1 MEFSSVNKKIGT
13 KKINKRDSNINKTL
27 YLMVALVIVF
37 TTLFLFYGID
47 MKHFDYAISK
57 RIPKIIAIIL
67 GGGSIAFTTIVFQT
81 ITNNQI
87 LTPSVLGLDSLYV
100 LVQTVIVFAFGS
112 TSIFIVNKSYNF
124 MINVVIMILASILLY
139 KVLFEKGKND
149 IFFLLLVGM
158 IFGTLFKSGSSFMQ
172 MVIDPNEFLA
182 LQSSMIASLNNIN
195 TDILIIAMIMITSI
209 IPFIYDDIKY
219 LDILSLGREQAI
231 NLGVDYDKLVKKMII
246 VISILVSIS
255 TALIGPITFL
265 GLIVANVARKGL
277 KTYKHR
283 YLILGSTLISM
294 ITLVGGQFFVQHI
307 FKFETTLSVIINF
320 IGGIYFIQLL
330 LKESK

>member
-1 MEFSSVNKKIGT
+1 MKFSIDKKIYIMGFLLL
-13 KKINKRDSNINKTL
+13 IFI
-27 YLMVALVIVF
+27 A
-37 TTLFLFYGID
+37 LFLSYGID
-47 MKHFDYAISK
+47 MNHLEYALSK
-57 RIPKIIAIIL
+57 RIPKVIAIAL
-67 GGGSIAFTTIVFQT
+67 GGGCIAFTTVVFQT

-100 LVQTVIVFAFGS
+100 LVQTVIVFLFGS
-112 TSIFIVNKSYNF
+112 TNTFIINKNYNF
-124 MINVVIMILASILLY
+124 VLNVFVMVIASILLY
-139 KVLFEKGKND
+139 KVLFEQGKND

-158 IFGTLFKSGSSFMQ
+158 IFGTLFKSGSSFVQVM
-172 MVIDPNEFLA
+172 IDPNEFLA
-182 LQSSMIASLNNIN
+182 LQTKMMASLNNIN
-195 TDILIIAMIMITSI
+195 TDILIIASIMIIAI

-219 LDILSLGREQAI
+219 LDVLSLGREQAI

-255 TALIGPITFL
+255 TALVGPMTFL
-265 GLIVANVARKGL
+265 GLIVANIAREGL
-277 KTYKHR
+277 KTYKHK
-283 YLILGSTLISM
+283 YLILGATLISM

-307 FKFETTLSVIINF
+307 FKFNTTLSVIINF